1 MPCYWGQAEPGLCC
15 GGGCGD
21 AHGKSHKQAG
31 GRGWQGAS
39 PSTEVG
45 KGDWNKHMRFCASG
59 KEGVGNAAP
68 RGVENR
74 WLFSPESAAALRHQF
89 SSVAQSC
96 LTLCDPMNRSTPG
109 LPVHHQLPEFNQ
121 HHQLKLMSIESVMP
135 SSHLIL
141 CRPLLLLP
149 LILPSIKVFS
159 SESTLRMR
167 WPKYWSFSFNISP
180 SKEIPGL
187 ISFRMDRWISL
198 QSKGLSRVFYNT
210 TLQNHQFFGA

>member
-109 LPVHHQLPEFNQ
+109 LPVHHQLPEFTQ
-121 HHQLKLMSIESVMP
+121 THVHPVGDAIQP
-135 SSHLIL
+135 SH
-141 CRPLLLLP
+141 PL
-149 LILPSIKVFS
+149 S
-159 SESTLRMR
+159 
-167 WPKYWSFSFNISP
+167 SP
-180 SKEIPGL
+180 SPPAPNP
-187 ISFRMDRWISL
+187 SQHQSL
-198 QSKGLSRVFYNT
+198 FQ
-210 TLQNHQFFGA
+210 